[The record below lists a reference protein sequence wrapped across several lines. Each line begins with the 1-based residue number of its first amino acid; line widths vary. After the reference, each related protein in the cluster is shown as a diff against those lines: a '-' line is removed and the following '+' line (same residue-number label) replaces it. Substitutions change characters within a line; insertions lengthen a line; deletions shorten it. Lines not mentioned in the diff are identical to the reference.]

1 MRNAF
6 ADTIYELAKENKK
19 ILALA
24 GDVGAAIFEK
34 LKRDYPSQLFNLGI
48 AEANMITVAA
58 GLASSGFI
66 PFAYAIGPHLTMR
79 PYEQIRNDICLNF
92 NNVKLVG
99 IGTGLHYSDHGPTHH
114 AIEDFA
120 ILKVLPNMTIFSP
133 CSPMEAKQ
141 ATIAA
146 SKINGPVYIRI
157 GRATDTK
164 VDYEF
169 KPGTGV
175 ELKEGNDAAIIATGA
190 TVYDAYTAA
199 NELEKEGIS
208 VRVVN
213 MHTIKPLDKNI
224 ILKAARETGTILT
237 VEEHRIEGGM
247 GDSIA
252 SVILED
258 SSNKQIKF
266 KRMGVNDVFCSYC
279 GSYEDIKEHY
289 GLTKENIIREMKSLF
304 KKDANNLIS
313 M

>member
-6 ADTIYELAKENKK
+6 ADAIYELAKENKK

-24 GDVGAAIFEK
+24 GDVGAAVFDK
-34 LKRDYPSQLFNLGI
+34 LKNNCPSQMFNLGI

-66 PFAYAIGPHLTMR
+66 PFAYAIAPHLTMR
-79 PYEQIRNDICLNF
+79 AYEQIRNDVCLNN
-92 NNVKLVG
+92 NNVKLVSVG
-99 IGTGLHYSDHGPTHH
+99 AGLHYSDHGPTHH

-169 KPGTGV
+169 KPGNGV
-175 ELKEGNDAAIIATGA
+175 EMKEGNDAAIIATGA
-190 TVYDAYTAA
+190 TVYDAYMAA
-199 NELEKEGIS
+199 KELEKEQGIS
-208 VRVVN
+208 IRVIN
-213 MHTIKPLDKNI
+213 IHTIKPLDKGI
-224 ILKAARETGTILT
+224 ILKAARETKAILT
-237 VEEHRIEGGM
+237 VEEHHIEGGL

-258 SSNKQIKF
+258 GSKQIKF
-266 KRMGVNDVFCSYC
+266 KRMGIKDVFCSYC
-279 GSYEDIKEHY
+279 GSYEDIKERY
-289 GLTKENIIREMKSLF
+289 GLTKENIINEMKNLLR
-304 KKDANNLIS
+304 KDAK
-313 M
+313 